1 MFSKHTEGKSVV
13 AEQFNRTL
21 GNKIY
26 TAILKNTYINKI
38 FKLIN
43 EYDNIIHR
51 TIDSSLR
58 LSSY

>member
-1 MFSKHTEGKSVV
+1 MFSTHTEGKSVV

-38 FKLIN
+38 N
-43 EYDNIIHR
+43 
-51 TIDSSLR
+51 
-58 LSSY
+58 